1 MEAFIEVRNLSKIY
15 KVAAKQHL
23 YAVDDISFNI
33 FKGETLGIV
42 GESGCGKSTTGKLL
56 VNLIESTSGQV
67 LLEGQPIGAL
77 RKEALMA
84 FRKKV
89 QIVFQDPYASLN
101 PRMKVMDI
109 IAEGLVIHGGWTAK
123 EREERVFQLMD
134 QVGLKRAYANRHPH
148 EFSGGQRQR
157 IGIARALALKPEFIV
172 CDEPISALD
181 VSIQAQVI
189 NLLNALQKE
198 YQLTYLFISHD
209 IKAVKLISD
218 RIAVMYLG
226 RIVEIATG
234 ESLFK
239 EQFHPYTRG
248 LIAAIPIPDPE
259 IERQKVQM
267 LLEGDIPTPIG
278 KKNGCAFYARCSHRM
293 ARCLNE
299 VPLLRP
305 IRENHQV
312 ACHLQ
317 DD

>member
-1 MEAFIEVRNLSKIY
+1 MEAFIQVRNLSKVY
-15 KVAAKQHL
+15 KVGMKQHL
-23 YAVDDISFNI
+23 FAVDDISFDI
-33 FKGETLGIV
+33 FKGETLGLV

-56 VNLIESTSGQV
+56 VNLIEPTMGQV
-67 LLEGQPIGAL
+67 LLEGQPVEAKKKDAL
-77 RKEALMA
+77 LA

-89 QIVFQDPYASLN
+89 QIIFQDPYASLN

-109 IAEGLVIHGGWTAK
+109 IAEGLVIHGGMTAK
-123 EREERVFQLMD
+123 SREERVFQLMD

-198 YQLTYLFISHD
+198 YNLTYLFISHD

-239 EQFHPYTRG
+239 EQYHPYTKG

-259 IERQKVQM
+259 IERKKTQV
-267 LLEGDIPTPIG
+267 LLEGDMPSPIG
-278 KKNGCAFYARCSHRM
+278 RQKGCSFYSRCQFRM
-293 ARCLNE
+293 ERCLNE
-299 VPLLRP
+299 VPVLKSVER
-305 IRENHQV
+305 NHRV
-312 ACHLQ
+312 ACHLYV
-317 DD
+317 